1 MAERVYVSDEGMRRL
16 REQLDR
22 ASAVLKA
29 IRDEKAIAYT
39 ATGDTWHD
47 NPYFNKLEQDEQA
60 KIREIGEVQTLIASA
75 RMFTVPEVRNTERV
89 QLGSIVRFRRVY
101 QDTGEQQN
109 EVWEIVGYGEID
121 IEQHKVAYNSPLAQ
135 ALIGLEPG
143 DTRQT
148 NTPKGQANYEIVEL
162 YSSWE
167 DVETN
172 S

>member
-1 MAERVYVSDEGMRRL
+1 M
-16 REQLDR
+16 
-22 ASAVLKA
+22 
-29 IRDEKAIAYT
+29 
-39 ATGDTWHD
+39 
-47 NPYFNKLEQDEQA
+47 
-60 KIREIGEVQTLIASA
+60 KICEIGEVQTLIASA

-101 QDTGEQQN
+101 EDTGEQQN

-135 ALIGLEPG
+135 ALIGLEPR